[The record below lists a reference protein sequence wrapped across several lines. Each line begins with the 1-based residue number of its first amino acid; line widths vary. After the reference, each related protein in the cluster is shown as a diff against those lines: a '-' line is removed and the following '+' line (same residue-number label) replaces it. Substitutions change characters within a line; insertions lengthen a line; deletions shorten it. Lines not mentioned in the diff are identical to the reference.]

1 MRAGRKSLAFNLLLI
16 GGLLLTFI
24 LYFLKKDG
32 DLIWNF
38 FLMFQVIWAIGLSL
52 LFKEVSVQ
60 ANTDA
65 LTGLFNRNY
74 FNEKLYN
81 IKTKGPI
88 SLILL
93 DLDNFK
99 NINDLYGHLAGDTV
113 LQKVAEILKNVTR
126 KVDVIV
132 RWGGDEFVVVL
143 WETDEQEALNIARR
157 IKTQIENY
165 DFVFGQSRVRIS
177 VSIGI
182 ASMQE
187 SDLNDKDQL
196 FKTAD
201 EALYLAKGKKKL
213 ITVST

>member
-1 MRAGRKSLAFNLLLI
+1 VRAGRKSLAFNLFLS

-24 LYFLKKDG
+24 LYLLKRDG

-38 FLMFQVIWAIGLSL
+38 FLMYQLVWAIGLSL
-52 LFKEVSVQ
+52 LFKEISVQ

-74 FNEKLYN
+74 FNEKLYKLKAN
-81 IKTKGPI
+81 GPL
-88 SLILL
+88 SLLL
-93 DLDNFK
+93 IDLDNFK

-126 KVDVIV
+126 RVDIIV
-132 RWGGDEFVVVL
+132 RWGGDEFAVVL
-143 WETDEQEALNIARR
+143 LEAEEQEALNIAQR
-157 IKTQIENY
+157 IKAQIENY
-165 DFVFGQSRVRIS
+165 DFAFGQSRVRIS

-182 ASMQE
+182 ASMKE
-187 SDLNDKDQL
+187 EVLNDKEQL

-213 ITVST
+213 ITIST